1 MCVGLFAC
9 SSSPNSSKP
18 VVYKYGKAY
27 VLIMSDSMLPTLKKG
42 DVIIANE
49 FNGDVSTLKV
59 GQVITFKATINGYET
74 FNTHRIIK
82 ISGNYVITRGDNQK
96 DENGNIIDWRN
107 YIDDPSGTVRETVS
121 AKSIVAVWGDVD
133 ENLNF
138 TPGRIQGRS
147 LFA

>member
-1 MCVGLFAC
+1 
-9 SSSPNSSKP
+9 
-18 VVYKYGKAY
+18 
-27 VLIMSDSMLPTLKKG
+27 MSDSMEPTLKKG

-59 GQVITFKATINGYET
+59 GQLVTFKTFISAGGTMYEVY
-74 FNTHRIIK
+74 NTHRIIK

-107 YIDDPSGTVRETVS
+107 FIDDTSGTVRETVS
-121 AKSIVAVWGDVD
+121 AENIVAVWGDVD